1 MKSVSIALAILAI
14 TGLPQVAMAQL
25 GPVDPSRIQQD
36 LPLPEIPSRPQE
48 IVIPRQEEATP
59 PPGAAE
65 VRFVLTSLEID
76 GVTAFP
82 PERVQ
87 ALYQAKLNTEI
98 SLADLYRI
106 AGELNGLYRRE
117 GYILS
122 RAVVPEQK
130 IQQGVAQIRVIE
142 GFVEAV
148 KFVGASPAQE
158 QRLRG
163 FGEWIQRSRPLKL
176 SVLERNLLL
185 MNDLAGYQV
194 QAALSAGQEVGGTVL
209 TLRLTYDPFDPFFEV
224 NNWAP
229 EAVGPVRLQ
238 GGVFFNS
245 LMNQGERIGLSA
257 ATTPFDFEEL
267 ANGRFDFQIPIG
279 FDGVTL
285 RTSTSYTGTQ
295 PGALLKPFRITG
307 ESYNFNL
314 GLSYPIIRSR
324 QLNLF
329 LNGLF
334 DLTNTTTDTR
344 FLGPSITLSQDRI
357 RSVRVGATVDTIYAL
372 GFTSAS
378 ILLSQGL
385 SGFGARLEGT
395 PNAPLSRANGQ
406 ATGFK
411 VNLNFSQ
418 FLRLPQ
424 DFNLLLTGTGQV
436 ASTSLLVS
444 EQFGLGGPSFGSA
457 YNPSQLLGDD
467 GYGLRLEVQRPIS
480 YGVGTTPMISQPYTF
495 VDYGQVFLKN
505 PTAAEPANQELASAG
520 LGLRQFIGN
529 YLQIRL
535 ELAFPLSKFAPNFEQ
550 TPRVL
555 FSVQGVF

>member
-142 GFVEAV
+142 GFVETV

-285 RTSTSYTGTQ
+285 STSTSYTGTQ

-385 SGFGARLEGT
+385 SSFGARLEGT

-411 VNLNFSQ
+411 MNLNFSQ

-529 YLQIRL
+529 YLQVRL

>member
-14 TGLPQVAMAQL
+14 TGLPQVGMAQL

-65 VRFVLTSLEID
+65 VRFVLTSLAID

-98 SLADLYRI
+98 SLADLYGI
-106 AGELNGLYRRE
+106 AEALNGLYRRE

-130 IQQGVAQIRVIE
+130 IQQGAARIQVIE

-285 RTSTSYTGTQ
+285 STSTSYTGTQ

-334 DLTNTTTDTR
+334 DVTNTTTDTR

-357 RSVRVGATVDTIYAL
+357 RSVRVGAAVDTIYAL
-372 GFTSAS
+372 GFTAAS

-385 SGFGARLEGT
+385 SGFGARLAGT

-411 VNLNFSQ
+411 MNLNFSQ

-495 VDYGQVFLKN
+495 VDYGQVFLKK
-505 PTAAEPANQELASAG
+505 PTAAEPGNQELASAG

-529 YLQIRL
+529 YLQLRL